1 MKCPHCFV
9 EVHPS
14 GQTVKI
20 GDDCDGSW
28 ATESIRCPSCD
39 KLCIHLISANSVIH
53 KQYGVQI
60 DGEYSRTLVYPK
72 SLGRVEPSY
81 EVPEKYKQD
90 FLESCWTLNDSPKAS
105 AALSRRCLQHL
116 LRDVAGVKKGSL
128 QNEIQQVIDSN
139 QLPSYISEAIDAV
152 RNIGNFAAHP
162 VKCTTTGEIAEV
174 ENGEA
179 EWNLDV
185 LESLFD
191 FYFVQPAILKRKRD
205 ALNSKLAKTGKPP
218 MKSSI

>member
-1 MKCPHCFV
+1 MKCPHCSI
-9 EVHPS
+9 EVHPA
-14 GQTVKI
+14 GQINNV
-20 GDDCDGSW
+20 GSDCEANW
-28 ATESIRCPSCD
+28 VTESIRCPACD
-39 KLCIHLISANSVIH
+39 KLSVFLISAQDVSH
-53 KQYGVQI
+53 TQYGI
-60 DGEYSRTLVYPK
+60 RITNELSRTLVYPK
-72 SLGRVEPSY
+72 SIGRNEPSP
-81 EVPEKYKQD
+81 EVPNKYKQD

-105 AALSRRCLQHL
+105 AALSRRCLQYL

-128 QNEIQQVIDSN
+128 QKEIQEVIDSN
-139 QLPSYISEAIDAV
+139 QLPSYITEAIDAV

-174 ENGEA
+174 EIGEA

-191 FYFVQPAILKRKRD
+191 FYFVQPAILNRKRE
-205 ALNSKLAKTGKPP
+205 ALNSKLDKIGKPP